1 MQRRRGCAREVEM
14 ATVKNYD
21 LPDDLYHHK
30 EHMWVRPDGDVA
42 VVGLNDFAQKL
53 AGEIQFVELPDVD
66 DEVSAD
72 EVVGTIET
80 GKWVG
85 KLYAPV
91 SGDVAE
97 VNEDVDDDPSLI
109 NSDPYGDG
117 WLFKIRMSDR
127 TELENLMRGQD
138 AVAWLEAEIAK
149 HDTAD

>member
-1 MQRRRGCAREVEM
+1 M
-14 ATVKNYD
+14 ATVKSYD

-30 EHMWVRPDGDVA
+30 EHMWLRAEGDVA
-42 VVGLNDFAQKL
+42 TVGLNDFAQKL

-72 EVVGTIET
+72 EVVGTVET

-91 SGDVAE
+91 SGDITE

-109 NSDPYGDG
+109 NTDPYTDG
-117 WLFKIRMSDR
+117 WLYKLKMSDSS
-127 TELENLMRGQD
+127 ELETLMKGD
-138 AVAWLEAEIAK
+138 AAVTWLEEEIEK
-149 HDTAD
+149 HDTSD